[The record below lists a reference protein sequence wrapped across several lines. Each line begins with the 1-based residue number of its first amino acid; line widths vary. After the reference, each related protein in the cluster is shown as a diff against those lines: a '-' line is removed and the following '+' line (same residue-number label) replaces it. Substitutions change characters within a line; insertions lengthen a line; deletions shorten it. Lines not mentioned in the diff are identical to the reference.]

1 MKNSLITKFEEKVF
15 ANRTKH
21 PEFRPG
27 DTVRVHYKIQEG
39 ADKSKFRIQAFEGV
53 VLKRKKGTANSSF
66 TVRKIGANSVGVER
80 VFPCYSPFVTKID
93 LIANGVVRRSRLY
106 YLRGLSG
113 KAARIRT
120 RYLGKKTTTV
130 IPGSDQA
137 KAEVTPELNPEIVK
151 KEAEAAAK
159 AAKAAAATEAPKTD
173 K

>member
-1 MKNSLITKFEEKVF
+1 MKNSLITKFEQKVF
-15 ANRTKH
+15 ADRTIH

-39 ADKSKFRIQAFEGV
+39 ADKTKFRIQAFEGV

-80 VFPCYSPFVTKID
+80 VFPSYSPFVTKID
-93 LIANGVVRRSRLY
+93 VIANGVVRRSRLY

-113 KAARIRT
+113 KAARIRS
-120 RYLGKKTTTV
+120 RYLGKKTTTE
-130 IPGSDQA
+130 IPGASIV
-137 KAEVTPELNPEIVK
+137 KEEITPELNPELVK

-159 AAKAAAATEAPKTD
+159 AAEAKTAADAPKTD
-173 K
+173 S